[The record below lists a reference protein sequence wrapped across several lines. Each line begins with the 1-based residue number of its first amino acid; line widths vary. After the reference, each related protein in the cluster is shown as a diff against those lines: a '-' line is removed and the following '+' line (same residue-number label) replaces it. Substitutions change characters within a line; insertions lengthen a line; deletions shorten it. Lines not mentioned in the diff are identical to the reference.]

1 MSKETLLDPESGNI
15 VVIRETKAKRDC
27 FWPTLC
33 ALAILGLVA
42 VISFLVLCQLRG
54 LPTQQKTDAS
64 ELQKLEETS
73 ADGGLPRLMKQVGS
87 NSRGKIAAHLV
98 AHSNIK
104 DGQIIWQKETDSTF
118 GEGVDFED
126 NGLVIKTPGLYFI
139 YTQVVFYHKGCQ
151 DNTIYLSHNM
161 TSYTNSYENEETLLL
176 KATKSVCHYGPHQ
189 QYWYKTSY
197 QGAIFQLEEGDHIF
211 SRVSEKVV
219 HYVDRT
225 LGKTFFGI
233 FAL

>member
-1 MSKETLLDPESGNI
+1 MNKATLKDPESGTI

-27 FWPTLC
+27 LWPTLC
-33 ALAILGLVA
+33 ALAVLGLVA
-42 VISFLVLCQLRG
+42 VTSFLVLCQLRE

-73 ADGGLPRLMKQVGS
+73 ADGGLPVLMKQVGS
-87 NSRGKIAAHLV
+87 DSRGKIAAHLV

-104 DGQIIWQKETDSTF
+104 DRQIIWQKETDSTF
-118 GEGVDFED
+118 GEGVGFED
-126 NGLVIKTPGLYFI
+126 NGLVIKTPGQYFI
-139 YTQVVFYHKGCQ
+139 YTQVVFYHKGCKDQ
-151 DNTIYLSHNM
+151 PIYLSHNIS
-161 TSYTNSYENEETLLL
+161 SYTNSYEDGENLLL
-176 KATKSVCHYGPHQ
+176 KATKSVCHYGQHQ
-189 QYWYKTSY
+189 QHWYKTSY

-219 HYVDRT
+219 DYVDRSQ
-225 LGKTFFGI
+225 GKTFFGI